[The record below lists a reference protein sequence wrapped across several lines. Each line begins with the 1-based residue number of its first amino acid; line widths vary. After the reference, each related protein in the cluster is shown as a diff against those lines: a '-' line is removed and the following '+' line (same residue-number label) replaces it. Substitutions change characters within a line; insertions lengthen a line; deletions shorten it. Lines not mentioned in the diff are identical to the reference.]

1 MSRLKRRTW
10 DSLDFEW
17 KNGDIHNF
25 DIPSDI
31 EPDYDSPSIP
41 NNPHTY
47 ENKSNLRSK
56 NKKDYVTSPSNRTI
70 INLTEDG
77 ATIQCSY
84 DNNQSPRKNTFAANH
99 TNRDNEKKTIVVEVH
114 HTSTT
119 TCGKTACNYPPPMK
133 NDCDSDSISLSSSAT
148 LSSAIADEIQRRK
161 MVSTMQEKAEKYT
174 YSSNKQSMVYL
185 TDSFGDKKVK
195 IQHLDGMPV
204 INLHFKN
211 IFCLV

>member
-1 MSRLKRRTW
+1 MSRFKRRTW

-25 DIPSDI
+25 DSPLDI
-31 EPDYDSPSIP
+31 EPDYDCPSIP

-47 ENKSNLRSK
+47 ENKSNLRCK
-56 NKKDYVTSPSNRTI
+56 NNKKDYITSPSNRTI

-84 DNNQSPRKNTFAANH
+84 DNQSPRKNAFLANH
-99 TNRDNEKKTIVVEVH
+99 TNRDNDKKTIVVEVH

-119 TCGKTACNYPPPMK
+119 TCGKNACNYPPPMK
-133 NDCDSDSISLSSSAT
+133 NDCNSDSASMSSSAT

-161 MVSTMQEKAEKYT
+161 MVSNIRVKYCH
-174 YSSNKQSMVYL
+174 NRQ
-185 TDSFGDKKVK
+185 
-195 IQHLDGMPV
+195 
-204 INLHFKN
+204 N
-211 IFCLV
+211 I